1 MTGYELAF
9 VWLCCSICAF
19 PVAVM
24 CWCDEYMLEGETFS
38 DMLRQITFGH
48 LVKSFILAV
57 MPVVN
62 IAFMLILI
70 VAGLW
75 FLLRLDQLWQWQPF
89 KGKS

>member
-1 MTGYELAF
+1 MNGYELAF
-9 VWLCCSICAF
+9 IWLCCSICAF
-19 PVAVM
+19 PVAVI
-24 CWCDEYMLEGETFS
+24 CWCDDLEGETFT
-38 DMLRQITFGH
+38 DMLRQVTFGH